1 MNKALIVAKWE
12 FLEKIKSKAFLFS
25 LILMPIIIVGM
36 GVLPGLLATKED
48 DRTLTLG
55 VIDETNSLVVR
66 LSDRIAEKYRKED
79 GSPMYAVRNLGLD
92 GGTDERRAEAVRLV
106 TEGTLEGF
114 FTIPKTVV
122 DSGTVVYRARNIG
135 NFRVQERFS
144 RTLEELITEQRLAAQ
159 GLDAKEVRSLLA
171 DVSVRSV
178 KVDET
183 GVEQEGGFLEMFF
196 TSYIALM
203 MLMFMVVTSGQLL
216 IRSVVE
222 EKQNRVIEVLL
233 SSCSAQDLMTGK
245 ILGLSGLGLVQ
256 LGVWALGIVAVMLK
270 SEGLA
275 IAPEV
280 LLLTLAYFILG
291 YLLYAGVFV
300 AAGAPVTT
308 EQEAQ
313 QITSYVS
320 MMLVLPIVMAVPAMQ
335 NPDATYIRVLSFIPL
350 LTPSFMVLRLP
361 IQMPPTWEILTTLG
375 MLALSALLMMWAAG
389 KIFRI
394 AILVYGKRPSIGQ
407 LWRWIRQS

>member
-1 MNKALIVAKWE
+1 MSKAFTVAKWE

-25 LILMPIIIVGM
+25 LIIMPLIIVGM
-36 GVLPGLLATKED
+36 GVLPGLLASKED

-55 VIDETNSLVVR
+55 VIDESRSLVAR
-66 LSDRIAEKYRKED
+66 LSDRIAEKYRKD
-79 GSPMYAVRNLGLD
+79 DDAPMYVVRDLGLD
-92 GGTDERRAEAVRLV
+92 GGADARRTEAVRLV
-106 TEGTLEGF
+106 AEGTLEGF
-114 FTIPKTVV
+114 FTIPATIF
-122 DSGTVVYRARNIG
+122 DSGAVVYRARNIG

-144 RTLEELITEQRLAAQ
+144 RTIEEIITEERLAQ
-159 GLDAKEVRSLLA
+159 HGLDAKEVRSLLA
-171 DVSVRSV
+171 DISVRSI
-178 KVDET
+178 KVDEE
-183 GVEQEGGFLEMFF
+183 GEEQESGFLETFF

-270 SEGLA
+270 TQGLA

-291 YLLYAGVFV
+291 YLLYAGIFV

-320 MMLVLPIVMAVPAMQ
+320 MLLVLPIVLAVPAMQ
-335 NPDATYIRVLSFIPL
+335 NPDATYIRVLSLIPL

-361 IQMPPTWEILTTLG
+361 IQMPPTWEILTSLG
-375 MLALSALLMMWAAG
+375 VLAVSALIMMWAAG